1 MGNNDRRCSRKMKRR
16 KSQAKKKDRIKRHKA
31 ARKAAGAAQTKK
43 PRTAT
48 KPGISASAAS

>member
-1 MGNNDRRCSRKMKRR
+1 MKRR

-31 ARKAAGAAQTKK
+31 ARKAAAGTAQAKK

-48 KPGISASAAS
+48 KPGSSAAS